1 MGLIEKNKEEALNFA
16 ALLSDAV
23 DKGMV
28 AKADE
33 YSFSLLGLS
42 KEEFRIE
49 LSETEWHNFLSSV
62 REKKPGFVSAYI
74 LDTKDIEAILD
85 SGFTESSDPLCV
97 LLKKAKA
104 NDAWILELPVEGEE
118 QEEWENV

>member
-1 MGLIEKNKEEALNFA
+1 
-16 ALLSDAV
+16 
-23 DKGMV
+23 
-28 AKADE
+28 
-33 YSFSLLGLS
+33 
-42 KEEFRIE
+42 
-49 LSETEWHNFLSSV
+49 
-62 REKKPGFVSAYI
+62 

-85 SGFTESSDPLCV
+85 SGLTESNYPLCI

>member
-1 MGLIEKNKEEALNFA
+1 MGLIEKNKEDALNFA
-16 ALLSDAV
+16 SLLSDAV

-33 YSFSLLGLS
+33 YSLLLLGLS
-42 KEEFRIE
+42 KKESRIE
-49 LSETEWHNFLSSV
+49 LSETEWHNFLSLV
-62 REKKPGFVSAYI
+62 REKKTGFVSAYI
-74 LDTKDIEAILD
+74 LDTKDIETVLD